1 MDVMK
6 KSLYK
11 QPKKLK
17 SGQKFSR
24 QYIVFFNYGTDFFD
38 NYAVIESTNKERA
51 LYDAWERFGR
61 SKVAKVEIMND
72 YSEKVARLYGKSQI
86 I

>member
-6 KSLYK
+6 KSLFKSKK
-11 QPKKLK
+11 QK
-17 SGQKFSR
+17 SGLKFAR
-24 QYIVFFNYGTDFFD
+24 QYIVFFNYGTDFFE
-38 NYAVIESTNKERA
+38 NYAVIESTNKAQA
-51 LYDAWERFGR
+51 LYDAWERYGR
-61 SKVAKVEIMND
+61 SKVAKVEIMNE